1 MRWLIGANVLDA
13 ERGSFR
19 RADIG
24 IDNDRISVIAPQAKP
39 EKKDDVYDMAG
50 AWVLPGLIDC
60 HVHLTVPTETADPAA
75 SAQRS
80 DAAVALYAAKAAE
93 RTLLCGVTT
102 ARDVGGW
109 NYVEMAV
116 RDAINQGL
124 AIGPRLFLAG
134 RLLSVTTA
142 TVDYYPGM
150 YEVADGPEAVRL
162 AARKQLARG
171 ADLIKVMA
179 TGAMLSSES
188 EDARAIQYTLEELK
202 AAVEIAHDNFKHVAA
217 HAHACRG
224 IENAVEA
231 GVDSIEHCTFA
242 DEAALKRIA
251 EKGIYV
257 VPTIC
262 AGELLVRDNRMVDA
276 MPEHLRKRMLEFNDI
291 HIATIK
297 RAHGLGV
304 RIAMGTD
311 AGTPGNHHGMNG
323 HECVFMVRDCG
334 MTPAQSIHAATVNPA
349 RLLRQ
354 EKNLGSL
361 DVGKFAD
368 IIACRGNPLDDIEEM
383 TRIAFVMKGGHV
395 YKNEAWRE

>member
-1 MRWLIGANVLDA
+1 MRWLVGGNVFDVVK
-13 ERGSFR
+13 GNFQ

-24 IDNDRISVIAPQAKP
+24 IEGERIAAITPQAKP
-39 EKKDDVYDMAG
+39 DRKDEVHEMPG
-50 AWVLPGLIDC
+50 AWLLPGLIDC
-60 HVHLTVPTETADPAA
+60 HVHLTIPTELADPAA
-75 SAQRS
+75 GANRT
-80 DAAVALYAAKAAE
+80 DAAVALYTAKAAE
-93 RTLLCGVTT
+93 RTLQAGVTT

-124 AIGPRLFLAG
+124 ATGPRLFLAG
-134 RLLSVTTA
+134 RLLSITTQ

-150 YEVADGPEAVRL
+150 YEVADGPDAVKQ
-162 AARKQLARG
+162 AARKQLAKG

-179 TGAMLSSES
+179 TGAMLSSEN
-188 EDARAIQYTLEELK
+188 EDARAIQFTLEELK

-224 IENAVEA
+224 IENCIDA

-242 DEAALKRIA
+242 DEAALMRIA
-251 EKGIYV
+251 EKGIYI

-262 AGELLVRDNRMVDA
+262 AGELLIRDNSMVQS

-291 HIATIK
+291 HIETIK
-297 RAHGLGV
+297 RAHKMGA

-311 AGTPGNHHGMNG
+311 AGTPGNHHGMNAS
-323 HECVFMVRDCG
+323 ECVFMVRDAG
-334 MTPAQSIHAATVNPA
+334 MTPAESIHAATINPA

-361 DVGKFAD
+361 EAGKFAD
-368 IIACRGNPLDDIEEM
+368 VIACRGNPLDDIEEL
-383 TRIAFVMKGGHV
+383 TRVALVMKGGQV
-395 YKNEAWRE
+395 YKNELWRE

>member
-1 MRWLIGANVLDA
+1 MRWLVGGNVFDV
-13 ERGSFR
+13 EKGSFQ

-24 IDNDRISVIAPQAKP
+24 IEGERIAAITPQAKP
-39 EKKDDVYDMAG
+39 DRKDDIYEMPG
-50 AWVLPGLIDC
+50 AWLLPGLIDC
-60 HVHLTVPTETADPAA
+60 HVHLTIPTELADPAA
-75 SAQRS
+75 GANRT
-80 DAAVALYAAKAAE
+80 DAAVALYTAKAAE
-93 RTLLCGVTT
+93 RTLQAGVTT

-124 AIGPRLFLAG
+124 ATGPRLFLAG
-134 RLLSVTTA
+134 RLLSITTG

-150 YEVADGPEAVRL
+150 YEVADGPDAVRQ
-162 AARKQLARG
+162 AARKQLAKG

-179 TGAMLSSES
+179 TGAMLSSEN
-188 EDARAIQYTLEELK
+188 EDARAIQFTLEELK

-224 IENAVEA
+224 IENCINA

-251 EKGIYV
+251 EKGIYI

-262 AGELLVRDNRMVDA
+262 AGELLIRDNSMVQS

-291 HIATIK
+291 HIETIK
-297 RAHGLGV
+297 RAHKMGA

-311 AGTPGNHHGMNG
+311 AGTPGNHHGMNAS
-323 HECVFMVRDCG
+323 ECVFMVRDAG
-334 MTPAQSIHAATVNPA
+334 MTPAESIHAATINPA

-361 DVGKFAD
+361 EAGKFAD
-368 IIACRGNPLDDIEEM
+368 IIACRGNPLDDIEEL
-383 TRIAFVMKGGHV
+383 TRIALVMKGGQV
-395 YKNEAWRE
+395 YKNEIWRE

>member
-1 MRWLIGANVLDA
+1 MRWLTGGNVFDVA
-13 ERGSFR
+13 KGSFR

-24 IDNDRISVIAPQAKP
+24 IEGERITAITPQAKP
-39 EKKDDVYDMAG
+39 DRKDDVYEMPG
-50 AWVLPGLIDC
+50 AWLLPGLIDC
-60 HVHLTVPTETADPAA
+60 HVHLTIPTELADPAA
-75 SAQRS
+75 GANRT
-80 DAAVALYAAKAAE
+80 DAAVALYTAKAAE
-93 RTLLCGVTT
+93 RTLQAGVTT

-124 AIGPRLFLAG
+124 ATGPRLFLAG
-134 RLLSVTTA
+134 RLLSITTQ

-150 YEVADGPEAVRL
+150 YEVADGPDAVKQ
-162 AARKQLARG
+162 AARKQLAKG

-179 TGAMLSSES
+179 TGAMLSSEN
-188 EDARAIQYTLEELK
+188 EDARAIQFTLEELK

-224 IENAVEA
+224 IENCIEA

-251 EKGIYV
+251 EKGIYI

-262 AGELLVRDNRMVDA
+262 AGELLIRDNSMVQS
-276 MPEHLRKRMLEFNDI
+276 MPAHLRKRMLEFNDI
-291 HIATIK
+291 HIETIK
-297 RAHGLGV
+297 RAHKMGA

-311 AGTPGNHHGMNG
+311 AGTPGNHHGMNAS
-323 HECVFMVRDCG
+323 ECVFMVRDAG
-334 MTPAQSIHAATVNPA
+334 MTPTESIHAATINPA

-361 DVGKFAD
+361 EAGKYADV
-368 IIACRGNPLDDIEEM
+368 IACRGNPLDDIEELV
-383 TRIAFVMKGGHV
+383 RIALVMKGGQV
-395 YKNEAWRE
+395 YKNEIWRE